1 MSKNYIVSEERLLSL
16 LWAEAKLECLE
27 RDGVDNWHFYME
39 GRNEYIAEAL
49 NIFVEEAEDMDF
61 EDVARA
67 SLAEFTEA

>member
-1 MSKNYIVSEERLLSL
+1 MSKNYIVSEELLLSL
-16 LWAEAKLECLE
+16 LWAEARLECLE

-49 NIFVEEAEDMDF
+49 DISIEEAEDMDF

-67 SLAEFTEA
+67 ALTDFEEF